1 MTSKTVSERVSV
13 ETENSNILAQYEGN
27 IDELAKL
34 DKPWYKYGYL
44 VKLNLLIFLVT
55 LTSTNNGYD
64 GSMLNGLQSL
74 SSWQK
79 AMSHPTGA
87 TLGALSNGNTFG
99 AILSTVCSSYL
110 SDKFGRKYTIMGGQF
125 ITIIGACLQGAS
137 TNYAFFLSSRFV
149 IGFGS
154 GIATIPSPSIIS
166 EISYPTHRPTATAFY
181 NCCWYLGALIAAW
194 VTYGTRT
201 LPTAYSW
208 KIPSYLQGAIPA
220 IQIAFFFMVPE
231 SPRYLV
237 SKGRVDEAE
246 AILTK
251 WHGGGSSDERAL
263 KLVRFEMKE
272 IEAALESEKER
283 NQTKYSDFL
292 RIPSFRKRLFLC
304 IFTATFMQLS
314 GNGLIS
320 YYLNLVLN
328 SIGITEEKKQL
339 ELNGWLM
346 FFNLIVASVASS
358 VASMFRRRSMF
369 LLCIG
374 LMLVFFVIWTALS
387 AVNQQRNF
395 EQKGLGTGVLA
406 MIFLYYAAY
415 DIGANG
421 IAVLYVTEILP
432 YSHRTK
438 GYNIFNF
445 WIQVVVLFNGFVN
458 PIAMKAITWKY
469 YIVYCCVLAVELTVV
484 YFFYPE
490 TSGYS
495 LEEVAQ
501 VFGDDNLTTINFVQ
515 QVSSKPEAEHIEV
528 SEKV

>member
-1 MTSKTVSERVSV
+1 MASKTVSENVSI
-13 ETENSNILAQYEGN
+13 ETANSNILAQYEGN

-44 VKLNLLIFLVT
+44 LKLNFCVFLCT

-74 SSWQK
+74 KSWQH
-79 AMSHPTGA
+79 AMSHPKGT

-99 AILSTVCSSYL
+99 GILSCLFSSYL
-110 SDKFGRKYTIMGGQF
+110 SDKFGRKYTIMLGQS
-125 ITIIGACLQGAS
+125 ICIVGACLQGAS
-137 TNYAFFLSSRFV
+137 TNYAFFLCSRFV

-154 GIATIPSPSIIS
+154 GIATVPSPSLIS

-181 NCCWYLGALIAAW
+181 NVVWYLGAFVAAW

-201 LPTAYSW
+201 LLTAYSW
-208 KIPSYLQGAIPA
+208 KIPSYLQGAIPV
-220 IQIAFFFMVPE
+220 IQLALFYMVPE

-237 SKGRVDEAE
+237 SKGRIAEAE
-246 AILTK
+246 AVLTK

-263 KLVRFEMKE
+263 KLVKFEMKE

-283 NQTKYSDFL
+283 NQTKYTDFIT
-292 RIPSFRKRLFLC
+292 IPSFRKRLFLC

-328 SIGITEEKKQL
+328 SIGITAEKKQL
-339 ELNGWLM
+339 QINGWLM
-346 FFNLIVASVASS
+346 FFNLIMAGTASAVASK
-358 VASMFRRRSMF
+358 FRRRSMF

-374 LMLVFFVIWTALS
+374 SMLVCFIVWTALS
-387 AVNQQRNF
+387 AVNQQRDF
-395 EQKGLGTGVLA
+395 KQKDLGSGVLA

-415 DIGANG
+415 DTGANG
-421 IAVLYVTEILP
+421 IAILYITEILP
-432 YSHRTK
+432 YNHRAK
-438 GYNIFNF
+438 GFNIFNL
-445 WIQVVVLFNGFVN
+445 WGAVVILFNGFVN
-458 PIAMKAITWKY
+458 PIAMDAITWKY
-469 YIVYCCVLAVELTVV
+469 YIVYCCVLAVEFTVV
-484 YFFYPE
+484 YFLYPE

-501 VFGDDNLTTINFVQ
+501 VFGDDNLTTINFIQ
-515 QVSSKPEAEHIEV
+515 QVSSKPEAEHIE
-528 SEKV
+528 KV

>member
-1 MTSKTVSERVSV
+1 MTSSQFHHLERDSFYV
-13 ETENSNILAQYEGN
+13 
-27 IDELAKL
+27 
-34 DKPWYKYGYL
+34 
-44 VKLNLLIFLVT
+44 F
-55 LTSTNNGYD
+55 
-64 GSMLNGLQSL
+64 SL
-74 SSWQK
+74 P
-79 AMSHPTGA
+79 H
-87 TLGALSNGNTFG
+87 
-99 AILSTVCSSYL
+99 
-110 SDKFGRKYTIMGGQF
+110 
-125 ITIIGACLQGAS
+125 
-137 TNYAFFLSSRFV
+137 
-149 IGFGS
+149 
-154 GIATIPSPSIIS
+154 
-166 EISYPTHRPTATAFY
+166 
-181 NCCWYLGALIAAW
+181 
-194 VTYGTRT
+194 
-201 LPTAYSW
+201 
-208 KIPSYLQGAIPA
+208 
-220 IQIAFFFMVPE
+220 
-231 SPRYLV
+231 
-237 SKGRVDEAE
+237 
-246 AILTK
+246 
-251 WHGGGSSDERAL
+251 
-263 KLVRFEMKE
+263 
-272 IEAALESEKER
+272 
-283 NQTKYSDFL
+283 
-292 RIPSFRKRLFLC
+292 LC
-304 IFTATFMQLS
+304 QLS

-346 FFNLIVASVASS
+346 FFNLIMASVASS

-501 VFGDDNLTTINFVQ
+501 VFGDDNLTTINFIQ